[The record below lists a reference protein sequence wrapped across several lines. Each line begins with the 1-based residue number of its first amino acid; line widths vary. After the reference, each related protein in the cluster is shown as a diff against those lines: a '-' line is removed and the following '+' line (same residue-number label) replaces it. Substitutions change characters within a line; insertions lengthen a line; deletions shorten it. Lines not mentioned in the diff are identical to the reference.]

1 VSGGFRV
8 RLADWAQDE
17 PALRHIRRTVFI
29 VEQSVPEELEWDGID
44 ADCCHAIAEDD
55 TGQAIGCAR
64 LLPDGHIGRVAVV
77 AAWRGRGVGDALLE
91 RMLALAR
98 ELGHDRVV
106 VNAQTQVLAFYERRG
121 FIAFGPEFEEA
132 GIAHRAMR
140 REL

>member
-8 RLADWAQDE
+8 RLADWAQDG
-17 PALRHIRRTVFI
+17 PALRHVRRIVFI
-29 VEQSVPEELEWDGID
+29 VEQKVPEELEWDGID
-44 ADCCHAIAEDD
+44 ADCRHAIAEDEA
-55 TGQAIGCAR
+55 GHAVGCAR
-64 LLPDGHIGRVAVV
+64 LLPDGHIGRVAVA
-77 AAWRGRGVGDALLE
+77 AAWRGRGIGNALLD

-106 VNAQTQVLAFYERRG
+106 VNAQRQVLAFYERHG

-132 GIAHRAMR
+132 GIAHQAMR